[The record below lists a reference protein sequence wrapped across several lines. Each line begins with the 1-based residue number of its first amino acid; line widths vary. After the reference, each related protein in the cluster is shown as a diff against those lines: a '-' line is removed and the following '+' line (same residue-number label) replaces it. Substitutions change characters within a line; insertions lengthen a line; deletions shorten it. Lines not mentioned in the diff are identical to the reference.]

1 LPRPISKRQIKA
13 IRSYVK
19 KGYSANQ
26 IQVKLKNQHIGIRR
40 KVLLTK
46 IRIIKHQKP
55 KAETVKYI
63 PKKYAQAPRVKAPP
77 RKRLRPFFAQI
88 QEKQVT
94 VIGRHYG
101 KRIIKKHYGKGRD
114 LYRFVINEMASGY
127 WDEKPQVFS

>member
-1 LPRPISKRQIKA
+1 LTKTVTKQQKEA

-19 KGYSANQ
+19 NGYSANQ
-26 IQVKLKNQHIGIRR
+26 IQIKLKNQHLGLRRIVLLAEVR
-40 KVLLTK
+40 KVK
-46 IRIIKHQKP
+46 GQKL
-55 KAETVKYI
+55 KAGTAKYI

-94 VIGRHYG
+94 IIGRHYG

-114 LYRFVINEMASGY
+114 LYRFVKDEMTGDY